1 MWEENFRQFLKNRSD
16 SELSDSSSNISL
28 PSLEEFSTCAND
40 EDAPISISSTDSFKE
55 TKSFHLSSQDDS
67 IVILSSPESVSNSPT
82 SKAYQDLSDSSSSS
96 GHDFDQRSFGHQTKS
111 SDQPLEYFED
121 NKHMPIYSS
130 SDKGFSVK
138 DAVSIIINT
147 KDKLASKVPFSCK
160 ETKIFV
166 VDTSKL
172 EHIDDIRSHEL
183 GAMKNERVQRD

>member
-1 MWEENFRQFLKNRSD
+1 
-16 SELSDSSSNISL
+16 
-28 PSLEEFSTCAND
+28 
-40 EDAPISISSTDSFKE
+40 
-55 TKSFHLSSQDDS
+55 
-67 IVILSSPESVSNSPT
+67 
-82 SKAYQDLSDSSSSS
+82 
-96 GHDFDQRSFGHQTKS
+96 
-111 SDQPLEYFED
+111 
-121 NKHMPIYSS
+121 MPIYSS

-183 GAMKNERVQRD
+183 GAMKNERVQRDYVSVAEDEKVIKVLKKKSQCHEKRNLHAKKVLLLFERRHKF